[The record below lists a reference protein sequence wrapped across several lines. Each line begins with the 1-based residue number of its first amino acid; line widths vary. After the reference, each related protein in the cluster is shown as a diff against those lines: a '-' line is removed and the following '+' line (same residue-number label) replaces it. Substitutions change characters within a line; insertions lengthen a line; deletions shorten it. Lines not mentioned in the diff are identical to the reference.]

1 MRRRIGQKILLLF
14 ITSVFILTAFP
25 MTSLAAPSGS
35 ATPNCWGSGG
45 QLEIQLSGCSGYDT
59 ITVVAEFSGTI
70 DSANGW
76 GFDSYDISG
85 SRVTATCSSTGKL
98 KVKRKRSRHRD
109 VPELVD

>member
-45 QLEIQLSGCSGYDT
+45 QLEIQSEQGK
-59 ITVVAEFSGTI
+59 GTTCYVMI
-70 DSANGW
+70 PCEM
-76 GFDSYDISG
+76 IS
-85 SRVTATCSSTGKL
+85 REKKT
-98 KVKRKRSRHRD
+98 
-109 VPELVD
+109 EIIN